1 MCSVQLVAMDHLT
14 VVPSKRFVQILQEL
28 KNAIGVPDSLKEK
41 LSSCNE
47 NCGKLLSLTTQEIK
61 WCHTKMRERG
71 IPDRI
76 YELLNESEIVLPKYE
91 PPPRNP
97 ELEARVQ
104 RLRSEQENREYKAMT
119 RSVDPTYNR
128 ETGGLGEVGR
138 EMRTVNKQ
146 LVSGAQ
152 YLLSVI
158 GTFFGVFILLG
169 AATQD
174 YGVRALLATVSAL
187 IVGLAEMYFII
198 REDLREEDKFD
209 KLQ

>member
-1 MCSVQLVAMDHLT
+1 MDHLT

-47 NCGKLLSLTTQEIK
+47 NCEKLLSLTTQEIK

-91 PPPRNP
+91 PPPRNS

-104 RLRSEQENREYKAMT
+104 RLRFEQENREYKAMT
-119 RSVDPTYNR
+119 RSVDPAHNR
-128 ETGGLGEVGR
+128 ETGGLGDVGR

-198 REDLREEDKFD
+198 REDLNEEDKYD

>member
-1 MCSVQLVAMDHLT
+1 MDHLA

-28 KNAIGVPDSLKEK
+28 KNAIGVPDSLREQ
-41 LSSCNE
+41 LSSYNE
-47 NCGKLLSLTTQEIK
+47 SCEKILSLTTQEVK
-61 WCHTKMRERG
+61 WCHNKMRERG
-71 IPDRI
+71 IPERI
-76 YELLNESEIVLPKYE
+76 HELLSESKIVLPKYE

-104 RLRSEQENREYKAMT
+104 RLRYEQENREYRAMT
-119 RSVDPTYNR
+119 KSVDPTYNH
-128 ETGGLGEVGR
+128 ETGGLGEIGR

-146 LVSGAQ
+146 LISGAQ
-152 YLLSVI
+152 YILSIV

-169 AATQD
+169 ASTQD
-174 YGVRALLATVSAL
+174 YGVRALLATISAL

-198 REDLREEDKFD
+198 REDLREEDRFD

>member
-1 MCSVQLVAMDHLT
+1 MDHLT

-47 NCGKLLSLTTQEIK
+47 NCEKLLSLTTQEIK

-91 PPPRNP
+91 PPPRNS

-104 RLRSEQENREYKAMT
+104 RLRFEQENREYKAMT
-119 RSVDPTYNR
+119 RSVDPAHSR
-128 ETGGLGEVGR
+128 ETGGLGDVGR

-198 REDLREEDKFD
+198 REDLNEEDKYD

>member
-1 MCSVQLVAMDHLT
+1 MDHLT

-41 LSSCNE
+41 LSTCNE
-47 NCGKLLSLTTQEIK
+47 SCEKLLSLTTQEIK

-119 RSVDPTYNR
+119 RSVDPAYNR

-169 AATQD
+169 AVTQD
-174 YGVRALLATVSAL
+174 YGVRALIATVSAL

-198 REDLREEDKFD
+198 REDLRDEDKFD